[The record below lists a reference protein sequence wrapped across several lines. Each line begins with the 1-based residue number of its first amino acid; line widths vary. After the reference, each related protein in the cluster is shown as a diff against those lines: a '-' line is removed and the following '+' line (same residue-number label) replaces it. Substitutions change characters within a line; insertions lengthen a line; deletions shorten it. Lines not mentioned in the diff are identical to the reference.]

1 MKTINNQVDRENVFS
16 GLFVRKRESTGAA
29 ACFAC
34 FLANGV
40 IILCKSELK
49 IQINAH

>member
-16 GLFVRKRESTGAA
+16 GLFVRKRESTSAA

-34 FLANGV
+34 FLANRV
-40 IILCKSELK
+40 IILCKSDLK